1 MMGGGREG
9 EDTLHDGGW
18 EGGRGDHAHSSWECM
33 EEVGGE
39 TRKGRGRGEDGRG
52 EGRVWGRSACGTVCR
67 ASHWEGVRGR
77 EKGEG
82 EGGRGTGSERGQ
94 HSVREHRRRQSQ
106 KYHAALGH
114 LLAVPV

>member
-1 MMGGGREG
+1 
-9 EDTLHDGGW
+9 
-18 EGGRGDHAHSSWECM
+18 M

-39 TRKGRGRGEDGRG
+39 MRRGRGRGEDGRG

-94 HSVREHRRRQSQ
+94 HSVREHRRRESQ
-106 KYHAALGH
+106 KYHVSDRNHIVLIKH
-114 LLAVPV
+114 DMVNIELPIPPPWYPW

>member
-18 EGGRGDHAHSSWECM
+18 GGGEGDHAHSLWECM

-106 KYHAALGH
+106 KYHVALGH
-114 LLAVPV
+114 LLTVPV

>member
-9 EDTLHDGGW
+9 EDTLHHGGW
-18 EGGRGDHAHSSWECM
+18 EGGRGHPTN
-33 EEVGGE
+33 E
-39 TRKGRGRGEDGRG
+39 TRRGRGRGEDGRG

-82 EGGRGTGSERGQ
+82 EGGGAQEVKGVSTVCRNTGGGRVKSTMRP
-94 HSVREHRRRQSQ
+94 
-106 KYHAALGH
+106 
-114 LLAVPV
+114 LATCWLCLCEGSRIAITLF

>member
-1 MMGGGREG
+1 
-9 EDTLHDGGW
+9 
-18 EGGRGDHAHSSWECM
+18 M

-94 HSVREHRRRQSQ
+94 HSMQNTGGGRVKSTMWP
-106 KYHAALGH
+106 
-114 LLAVPV
+114 LATS

>member
-1 MMGGGREG
+1 
-9 EDTLHDGGW
+9 
-18 EGGRGDHAHSSWECM
+18 M

-39 TRKGRGRGEDGRG
+39 TRRGRGRGEDGRG

-77 EKGEG
+77 EKGGG

-106 KYHAALGH
+106 NTMWPSATC
-114 LLAVPV
+114 

>member
-1 MMGGGREG
+1 
-9 EDTLHDGGW
+9 
-18 EGGRGDHAHSSWECM
+18 M

-94 HSVREHRRRQSQ
+94 HSVWEHRRRQSQ

-114 LLAVPV
+114 LLAVHV

>member
-39 TRKGRGRGEDGRG
+39 TRKGRGRGKMGGVKG
-52 EGRVWGRSACGTVCR
+52 ECGGGQHVAQCVGPR
-67 ASHWEGVRGR
+67 IGR
-77 EKGEG
+77 E
-82 EGGRGTGSERGQ
+82 
-94 HSVREHRRRQSQ
+94 
-106 KYHAALGH
+106 
-114 LLAVPV
+114 